1 MIYASYFRGD
11 AIFNIKKYINSITLK
26 NDKIW
31 HNNVRLDLNELLMH
45 EDTTSI
51 YIRDFVMCDMWFYM
65 DLIQCIM
72 YKLNITKTLCLITKQ
87 PTYLYNN
94 DKLEKSTQEY
104 DITIAS
110 RNYSILTRYNVN
122 VRVLERLQVFS
133 NILND
138 PESFSRLLDENDEA
152 YLYELAI
159 SVLIKNELLSNKEC
173 KTILIRHASKYC
185 EFGDE
190 IGL

>member
-1 MIYASYFRGD
+1 VIYASYFRGD